1 MDVPVVS
8 LFPDEPLF
16 RTILSNSR
24 TNSSVIFQDPTC
36 GGPDGI
42 HATYARLLRDVTS
55 LRRQLYQWLPESMFD
70 GRGRVTKERP
80 YILIQAPANY
90 EFVVASLAVLAI
102 GAALVP
108 IAPAILPEEAAHFAQ
123 QCSSALL
130 LASST
135 CWDCAVRVRDHL
147 ASHQDEALVTQ
158 VHSIA
163 SGLSE
168 CNDAQEYEID
178 KLLTID
184 ASSPSLILFTSGT
197 TGPPKGVVHSR
208 LFFYFGY
215 GSASD
220 DVFLTHRP
228 VHWIGGLRSTINL
241 VVSGTRQEVVACN
254 EVAIWERLRKGGVTM
269 LCCVIPMWWRLMKH
283 FKDHL
288 SHLPQHELNA
298 YLLGAR
304 GLRVA
309 RIGGAAPLMSLLKFW
324 RDIVRLPLET
334 TYGCTET
341 GGPGFMTDAATD
353 RSLDRCIGKPEPGAQ
368 VRFSDGDCGEIYIK
382 TNFLFTGYLGDQKA
396 TREAFTSDGYFKTGD
411 LASRVGNDWV
421 LEGRATSDFVRF
433 HGFKVPIL
441 QVEQAL
447 MDLPSIAEACIVA
460 VPDKDAS
467 TRVAAAVR
475 FQDGCRALSL
485 AQIRTSV
492 SDKLLH
498 YMLPTA
504 LRVLRPHDE
513 IPLTIAGK
521 VVRRK
526 VATEFFPV
534 DDGYQLPSSVEVWDI
549 NQKGGGHGEKARA
562 WDWAGLQGC
571 AV

>member
-1 MDVPVVS
+1 MSEPIVS
-8 LFPDEPLF
+8 RFPNEPLF

-24 TNSSVIFQDPTC
+24 TNPAVIFQDPTC
-36 GGPDGI
+36 GGPDGTC
-42 HATYARLLRDVTS
+42 ATYAHLLRDVTS

-70 GRGRVTKERP
+70 GRGRATKERP

-108 IAPAILPEEAAHFAQ
+108 IAPTILPEEAAHFAQ
-123 QCSSALL
+123 QCNSALL
-130 LASST
+130 LASSA
-135 CWDCAVRVRDHL
+135 CWDLAAKVRHHL
-147 ASHQDEALVTQ
+147 ASHHHDTQ

-163 SGLSE
+163 SGLCPSSQ
-168 CNDAQEYEID
+168 AHEYEID
-178 KLLTID
+178 ELLTID
-184 ASSPSLILFTSGT
+184 ATSPSLILFTSGT

-215 GSASD
+215 GSSPN

-241 VVSGTRQEVVACN
+241 VVSGTRQEVVECS

-283 FKDHL
+283 FKDEL
-288 SHLPQHELNA
+288 SRLPEHELNE

-304 GLRVA
+304 RLRVA
-309 RIGGAAPLMSLLKFW
+309 RIGGAAPLLSLLKFW
-324 RDIVRLPLET
+324 RDIIRIPLET

-341 GGPGFMTDAATD
+341 GGPGLMTDSTTD
-353 RSLDRCIGKPEPGAQ
+353 RSLDRCIGKPEPGAT

-382 TNFLFTGYLGDQKA
+382 TNFLFTGYLGDAKA
-396 TREAFTSDGYFKTGD
+396 TKDAFTSDGYFKTGD

-447 MDLPSIAEACIVA
+447 MDLPSVAEVCIVA
-460 VPDKDAS
+460 VPDKDSA

-475 FQDGCRALSL
+475 FQDGCHALSL

-492 SDKLLH
+492 SERLMH

-521 VVRRK
+521 VIRRK
-526 VATEFFPV
+526 VVADFFPV
-534 DDGYQLPSSVEVWDI
+534 DDAYQLPSSVELWDI
-549 NQKGGGHGEKARA
+549 NEKGGHGAKVKA

-571 AV
+571 AA